1 MPTSDAL
8 WSLIERYRGRM
19 AESDLPQIYGT
30 LTGHRSSASLARGTT
45 MSQEK
50 TASKVHDRRSDQ
62 ALEPKSVPYTGP
74 ERRKSPRQEFN
85 GDDPR
90 G

>member
-1 MPTSDAL
+1 
-8 WSLIERYRGRM
+8 
-19 AESDLPQIYGT
+19 
-30 LTGHRSSASLARGTT
+30 